1 MCGGM
6 HSCVGVC
13 VRACECTCQHTS
25 VCMHCCACMRVY
37 VWVGG
42 FVHVFLYAY
51 VHRCVCMCG
60 VLAFKSVLNAIQYLK
75 TDFCI
80 QLFIILVL
88 RVPTGCDFLLP
99 YAVEHIMCKH
109 YCRKWFFM
117 ENLCSTMLVVST
129 VC

>member
-1 MCGGM
+1 M
-6 HSCVGVC
+6 CVGVC
-13 VRACECTCQHTS
+13 VRACKCTCQHTS
-25 VCMHCCACMRVY
+25 VCMHCCACVC
-37 VWVGG
+37 VGPCMCSCVC
-42 FVHVFLYAY
+42 VHVFLYAY

-88 RVPTGCDFLLP
+88 RVPSGCDFLLP

-117 ENLCSTMLVVST
+117 ENLCSTIFVVSP